1 MLEQGHRGLPN
12 SAKESTVTLLLQGI
26 DSLVGQSGSSLLEG
40 LVAGIEVDE
49 AELEVQGRRE
59 GLKDPTAGLYFI
71 KQHSVSEM
79 ARILNRE
86 RATHRDDLPSDTVS
100 GDKTYKIRSGQ
111 SIDEPQDRKTRAIVP
126 MRSVRAA
133 AILIDFFEELLS

>member
-1 MLEQGHRGLPN
+1 MLKQGHCGLPD

-59 GLKDPTAGLYFI
+59 GLKDPTTGLYFI
-71 KQHSVSEM
+71 EQHSVSEL

-86 RATHRDDLPSDTVS
+86 SYPP
-100 GDKTYKIRSGQ
+100 G
-111 SIDEPQDRKTRAIVP
+111 
-126 MRSVRAA
+126 
-133 AILIDFFEELLS
+133 